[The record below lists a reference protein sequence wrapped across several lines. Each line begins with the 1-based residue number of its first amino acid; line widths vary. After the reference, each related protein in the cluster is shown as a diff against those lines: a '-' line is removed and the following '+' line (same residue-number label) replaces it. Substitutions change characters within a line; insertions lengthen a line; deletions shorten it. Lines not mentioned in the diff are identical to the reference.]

1 MKIYIP
7 LLLSASSFLT
17 TAMGRVITVTNNC
30 PYTIWPAV
38 GICFGMVY
46 FQELTTIQ
54 LYTASDTAPDH
65 PTGWVAPPS
74 SFVSITVPG
83 NWGIGHIWGRRDC
96 NFNTANP
103 GPDSCLDGGCPGG
116 LLCTGQGQSPVTVA
130 EFTLSSDPNVP
141 DYYDISLIDGFNIPM
156 RIDNNGDCGVPQC
169 SVDLGANCPTPLQ
182 EPYKPAGFSTGCNS
196 ACKAGLA
203 ADPNNDPNCCTGKYA
218 SAATCPTSSVQYYS
232 YFKNNCQDTYVYL
245 FDGSNGSPLFS
256 CPSTNEAD
264 YGVTFC
270 P

>member
-17 TAMGRVITVTNNC
+17 TAMGRVIIVNNNC
-30 PYTIWPAV
+30 PYTIWSVSTFTPEWRH
-38 GICFGMVY
+38 FY
-46 FQELTTIQ
+46 RQLFQ
-54 LYTASDTAPDH
+54 ACCR
-65 PTGWVAPPS
+65 WVAPPS

-103 GPDSCLDGGCPGG
+103 GPDSCIDGGCPGG
-116 LLCTGQGQSPVTVA
+116 LNCTGQGRSPVTVA
-130 EFTLSSDPNVP
+130 EFTLSSYPDIP
-141 DYYDISLIDGFNIPM
+141 DYYDISLINGFNIPM

-182 EPYKPAGFSTGCNS
+182 EHNKPSGFSTGCNS
-196 ACKAGLA
+196 ACNAGLA

-232 YFKNNCQDTYVYL
+232 YFKSNCQDTFVYL
-245 FDGSNGSPLFS
+245 FDKQPNDSPLFS

-264 YGVTFC
+264 YAITFC